1 MHINIIKGEVEQLK
15 ADSVRLVERSEVEE
29 RLGKVG
35 ACISKAIE
43 SVNKELTEHISS
55 VVEAQNWSRKK
66 DIEKVK
72 AEL

>member
-1 MHINIIKGEVEQLK
+1 MHLNIIKNEVEQLK
-15 ADSVRLVERSEVEE
+15 VETARMVERSEVEE

-55 VVEAQNWSRKK
+55 IVEAQNWSRKK

-72 AEL
+72 NEL